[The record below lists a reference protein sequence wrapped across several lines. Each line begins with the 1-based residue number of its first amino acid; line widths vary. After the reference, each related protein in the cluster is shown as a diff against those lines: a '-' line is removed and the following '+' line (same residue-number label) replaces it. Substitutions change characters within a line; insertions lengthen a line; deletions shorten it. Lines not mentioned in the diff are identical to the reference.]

1 MTAIVAHH
9 VSSAIYAPGQ
19 KVVASGPSPF
29 LGGLLSDAHYQRL
42 EDVLDATRGEGM
54 RSRKE
59 SVFAYPTAGACRA
72 FWDAEQRT
80 GKAAY
85 QLAPQFYRVSMP
97 APTRVPSQ
105 LIARTSRLLQTGRP
119 HIGSAMEFWNPKH
132 SWRCWEFMD
141 REFTVLSVIAAP
153 SDEEVEAYR
162 AESLS
167 DFRQANGLW
176 PLPPLVK
183 PR

>member
-1 MTAIVAHH
+1 MTDTVAYH
-9 VSSAIYAPGQ
+9 VSSAIYAPDQ
-19 KVVASGPSPF
+19 RLVASGPSPF
-29 LGGLLSDAHYQRL
+29 LKELLVDDHYRRL
-42 EDVLDATRGEGM
+42 EDALDDSRPEGV
-54 RSRKE
+54 RSRKA
-59 SVFAYPTAGACRA
+59 SVFAYPTAAACRA

-85 QLAPQFYRVSMP
+85 QQASQFYRVSMP

-105 LIARTSRLLQTGRP
+105 LIARTSRLSQTGRP
-119 HIGSAMEFWNPKH
+119 HIEAAMEFWNPKH

-141 REFTVLSVIAAP
+141 GEFTVLSVIAAP
-153 SDEEVEAYR
+153 SEEEVEAYR
-162 AESLS
+162 ADSLA